1 MERREVECGGGKG
14 VKEGREVAASRYF
27 IFKGCGKL
35 RNKLADELLAFYSFL
50 GALEGKTI

>member
-50 GALEGKTI
+50 GALEGKAI